1 MKSEDTTQVDNKLTA
16 TIALTKSKS
25 DMLQHKESAALV
37 GKV

>member
-25 DMLQHKESAALV
+25 DMIRKETAARV
-37 GKV
+37 VR